1 MNFKSKVHIRLT
13 ALTQN
18 VALVM
23 ENKCVKFDEN
33 SFNIMEAMATSVFLK
48 GGNFIK
54 VQYRVVS
61 FGQNVALVMV
71 NKFVK
76 FDENILHFVS

>member
-1 MNFKSKVHIRLT
+1 MIIASISWKLWLCLCFSKS
-13 ALTQN
+13 
-18 VALVM
+18 
-23 ENKCVKFDEN
+23 
-33 SFNIMEAMATSVFLK
+33 LK

-54 VQYRVVS
+54 MHYRVMS

-76 FDENILHFVS
+76 FDENSLHFVKVVAEIC

>member
-1 MNFKSKVHIRLT
+1 MKIASILWKLWPYLCFSKS
-13 ALTQN
+13 
-18 VALVM
+18 
-23 ENKCVKFDEN
+23 
-33 SFNIMEAMATSVFLK
+33 LK

-54 VQYRVVS
+54 IHYRVMS

-76 FDENILHFVS
+76 FNENSLHFVEGVAEMC